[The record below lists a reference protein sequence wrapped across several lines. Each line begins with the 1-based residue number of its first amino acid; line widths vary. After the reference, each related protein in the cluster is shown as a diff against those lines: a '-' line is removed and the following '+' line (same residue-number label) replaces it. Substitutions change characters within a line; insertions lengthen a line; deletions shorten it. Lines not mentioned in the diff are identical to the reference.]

1 MNGILESVLNFAPG
15 YKRYIT
21 IAVATAMF
29 VAAQLGVE
37 IPAWAVQLLGL
48 FGFNALAQAPKNQ

>member
-15 YKRYIT
+15 YKRIIT
-21 IAVATAMF
+21 IVIATALF
-29 VAAQLGVE
+29 AANQAGVE
-37 IPAWAVQLLGL
+37 VPAWVVQALAI